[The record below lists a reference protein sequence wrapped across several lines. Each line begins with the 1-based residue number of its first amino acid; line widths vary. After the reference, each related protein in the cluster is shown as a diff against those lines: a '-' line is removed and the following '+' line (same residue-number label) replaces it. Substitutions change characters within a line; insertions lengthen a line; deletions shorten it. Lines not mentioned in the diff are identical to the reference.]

1 MNNKVILVEKDS
13 PLHAITKDLKRVN
26 VVPMNLGEKLAARGH
41 QTRMDNTETERKK
54 FMTMVASMF
63 DDDDDHGEINP
74 QPMDIQPAAKSAHPI
89 SKNISTITP
98 TKSVHWANNSSES
111 IETGFS
117 LTPSTQY
124 SHNNSR
130 EWSYEEAESFELPDV
145 PSFHNPY
152 DNILAS
158 IVASTQHFNERKDT
172 KSSLFNGSSG
182 VRPIDV
188 SKEMQNEEFQ
198 AHFKFLMDVDSAFQT
213 KSENAEHLLEKFL
226 LLSTEDLQKLVLRQV
241 SELF

>member
-26 VVPMNLGEKLAARGH
+26 VVPMNLGEKLAAHGH
-41 QTRMDNTETERKK
+41 QTRVDNSETERKK

-63 DDDDDHGEINP
+63 DDDDDHVEINP
-74 QPMDIQPAAKSAHPI
+74 QPMGIEPAAKSAHPI
-89 SKNISTITP
+89 IKNISTP

-111 IETGFS
+111 IEGGLS
-117 LTPSTQY
+117 LTPSSQF
-124 SHNNSR
+124 SDNNSR

-145 PSFHNPY
+145 PTFHNPF

-158 IVASTQHFNERKDT
+158 IVASTQHFSERKDVNNT
-172 KSSLFNGSSG
+172 SFNGSSAES
-182 VRPIDV
+182 RIDI

-198 AHFKFLMDVDSAFQT
+198 AHLKFLRDVDSAFQT
-213 KSENAEHLLEKFL
+213 KSENPEHLLEKFL
-226 LLSTEDLQKLVLRQV
+226 LLSTQDLQKLILRQV
-241 SELF
+241 SEFF